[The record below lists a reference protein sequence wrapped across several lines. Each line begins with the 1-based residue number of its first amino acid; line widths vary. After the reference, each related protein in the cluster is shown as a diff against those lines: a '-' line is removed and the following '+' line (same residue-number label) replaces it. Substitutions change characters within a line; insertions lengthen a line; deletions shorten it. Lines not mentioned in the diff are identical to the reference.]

1 MKQGKGTY
9 YMKSFFFI
17 FMLQSLFSLA
27 VNYPTL
33 MISAYQ
39 GPEELGWKDY
49 LGLSLFAA
57 GYITEVV
64 AD

>member
-1 MKQGKGTY
+1 
-9 YMKSFFFI
+9 
-17 FMLQSLFSLA
+17 MLQSLFSLA